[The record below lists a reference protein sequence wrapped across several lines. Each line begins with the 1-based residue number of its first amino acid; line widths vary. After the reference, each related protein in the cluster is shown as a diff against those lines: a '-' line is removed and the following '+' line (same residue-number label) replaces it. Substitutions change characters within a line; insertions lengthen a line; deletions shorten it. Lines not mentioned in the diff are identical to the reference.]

1 MQFQHAT
8 FLLINIRSMNPSAT
22 STCKHKYKELESLI
36 ADSDS
41 VVPVK
46 FVAITETWLQD
57 HIKDAQLT
65 IDGFHVTRCDR
76 GSRGG
81 G

>member
-8 FLLINIRSMNPSAT
+8 FHLLNIRSMNPSAT
-22 STCKHKYKELESLI
+22 STCKHKYKELEAIIS
-36 ADSDS
+36 DSDS
-41 VVPVK
+41 SVPVK

-65 IDGFHVTRCDR
+65 IEGFDVTILAVIIE
-76 GSRGG
+76 
-81 G
+81 